1 MNRRQ
6 WLASTA
12 LTATAL
18 AVTRDRA
25 WAAGEN
31 RSGNFIKLD
40 QNENP
45 YGISKKVEEAI
56 VAAAQQSNRYPL
68 RELAALRDLI
78 AEREEVSNT
87 CVILGAGS
95 TEIFSLVALAYAGK
109 GKTSLVAEPTYG
121 GYPGYAADLGGEIVR
136 VAVNDRWET
145 DLDAMAK
152 RVTKSTSLIYLC
164 NPNNPTGT
172 IANGTRLREFCEEQ
186 AKERPVLVD
195 EAYFELMD
203 EPVRSSMVSLVR
215 KGAPVIVA
223 RTFSKLFG
231 LAGLR
236 VGYGIARPDIISD
249 LRRYQT
255 NFCAVNRL
263 GIVAARAAYLDTEH
277 IELSRRRNA
286 EARAGLYDVLK
297 QLGHKPIPGSQTNFI
312 AFEAKNGSDALVGRL
327 RSEYN
332 IGTRTYQFQSKS
344 WVRISIGT
352 REEMEVLATA
362 LKSIT

>member
-1 MNRRQ
+1 
-6 WLASTA
+6 

-25 WAAGEN
+25 WAASEG
-31 RSGNFIKLD
+31 RGGNFIKLD

-78 AEREEVSNT
+78 AEREEVANN

-95 TEIFSLVALAYAGK
+95 TEIFSLVALAYGGK

-121 GYPGYAADLGGEIVR
+121 GYPGYAEGLGGEIVR
-136 VAVNDRWET
+136 VPVNDRWET

-152 RVTKSTSLIYLC
+152 RVTKSTNLIYLC

-172 IANGTRLREFCEEQ
+172 IANGARLREFCEEQ

-203 EPVRSSMVSLVR
+203 DSVRTSMVSLVR
-215 KGAPVIVA
+215 KSAPVIVA

-236 VGYGIARPDIISD
+236 VGYGIAKPDIISD
-249 LRRYQT
+249 LRKFQT

-277 IELSRRRNA
+277 IEVSRRRNG

-297 QLGHKPIPGSQTNFI
+297 QLGHKAIPGSQTNFV
-312 AFEAKNGSDALVGRL
+312 AFEAKNGSDALVNRL
-327 RSEYN
+327 RSEHN
-332 IGTRTYQFQSKS
+332 IGTRTYQFLGKS

-352 REEMEVLATA
+352 REEMNALTAA
-362 LKSIT
+362 LKENS